1 MNFAIIAN
9 PGKYSVRDSFTTV
22 RNWLKINNHKGF
34 ISEELH
40 NQFNNADSSEMITI
54 TKNEKSTISKADV
67 IIAIGGDGTM
77 LHTAQLAR
85 DTGIPILG
93 INTGRLGFMANVQP
107 EYISAALDSV
117 AAQNYSIDERLFLKA
132 KTDNGDEVH
141 ALNELL
147 FSRRDI
153 SSLITLSAYYG
164 GELLNRFWSD
174 GLIISTPTG
183 STAYNLSAGGPIVMP
198 GTPVMVIT
206 PINPH
211 TLTTRPIV
219 LPSEKELQI
228 TVDEDPEQILFSCDG
243 RSTENTIR
251 SVTISK
257 SSSSVKLIQLPDQT
271 WFKTLRNKLMWG
283 MDNREL
289 SK

>member
-1 MNFAIIAN
+1 MKFAIIAN
-9 PGKYSVRDSFTTV
+9 PDKYSVRDSFTTV
-22 RNWLKINNHKGF
+22 MNWFSANDHEVLITKV
-34 ISEELH
+34 LH
-40 NQFNNADSSEMITI
+40 NRYNEDNSADNVTI
-54 TKNEKSTISKADV
+54 FSKEAETIAEAEV

-85 DTGIPILG
+85 DSGTPVLG

-107 EYISAALDSV
+107 EHITSALDSV
-117 AAQNYSIDERLFLKA
+117 AAMNYSIDERLFLKA
-132 KTDNGDEVH
+132 KTDNGEVVH

-147 FSRRDI
+147 FSRRGT
-153 SSLITLSAYYG
+153 SSLVTLSAYYG

-211 TLTTRPIV
+211 TLTTRPLV
-219 LPSEKELQI
+219 LPSEKELEI
-228 TVDEDPEQILFSCDG
+228 IVEEKPEQILFSYDG
-243 RSTENTIR
+243 KSTDHTVN

-257 SSSSVKLIQLPDQT
+257 SSSTVKLIRLPDQT

-283 MDNREL
+283 ADNREL
-289 SK
+289 NK